1 MKNRYVTLAGRTILI
16 RESASTCAGGK
27 GKKRRPKENVTPEA
41 VAKVNRTNRERE
53 LTAKLNHNFVP
64 GDLWITLTY
73 ENDPSFGEGLSRE
86 DCMRQYRNFRKNI
99 QRWAKKNDHVLK
111 MIDSFG
117 YGERLGRPHHHIVM
131 SDAPTELLTR
141 YWKSGRVHIE
151 VLHGYNYQRI
161 AKYMLKNAELSK
173 DGKLQRTF
181 NCTRNIVT
189 PQTRRQVMK
198 SNEITRDIEDIKP
211 FTGYQIDRDSV
222 NKYEHPIFEIECIEY
237 IMVSLEPE
245 PRLSRWSKGRK
256 IREEKQYA
264 AAWPQQLYFAEETVD
279 EAQRL

>member
-1 MKNRYVTLAGRTILI
+1 MKSRYVTLAGRTILI

-53 LTAKLNHNFVP
+53 LTAKLNHNFIP

-73 ENDPSFGEGLSRE
+73 EQDPLCGADLGRE
-86 DCMRQYRNFRKNI
+86 ECMRRFRNFRKNI
-99 QRWAKKNDHVLK
+99 QRWAKKNDRALK
-111 MIDSFG
+111 IIDSFG
-117 YGERLGRPHHHIVM
+117 FGERLGRPHHHVVI
-131 SDAPTELLTR
+131 SDVPTELLTK
-141 YWKSGRVHIE
+141 YWKSGGVHIE
-151 VLHGYNYQRI
+151 VMHGYNYQRI
-161 AKYMLKNAELSK
+161 AKYMLKNAEMSR
-173 DGKLQRTF
+173 DGKLQRSF

-189 PQTRRQVMK
+189 PQTRRQLMHT
-198 SNEITRDIEDIKP
+198 SEITRDIEDIKP
-211 FTGYQIDRDSV
+211 FKGYQIDRDSI
-222 NKYEHPIFEIECIEY
+222 NKYEHPIFEIDCIEY

-264 AAWPQQLYFAEETVD
+264 AAWPQQICFAEEREEMD
-279 EAQRL
+279 P

>member
-1 MKNRYVTLAGRTILI
+1 MKSRYITLAGRTILI
-16 RESASTCAGGK
+16 RESASTNAGGR

-64 GDLWITLTY
+64 GGLWITLTY
-73 ENDPSFGEGLSRE
+73 ENDPLFGTGLGKD
-86 DCMRQYRNFRKNI
+86 DCMKRYRNFRKNI
-99 QRWAKKNDHVLK
+99 QRWAKKNGCTVK

-117 YGERLGRPHHHIVM
+117 FGSRLGRPHHHVVM
-131 SDAPTELLTR
+131 SDVTTEILR
-141 YWKSGRVHIE
+141 KYWKEGRVHIE

-161 AKYMLKNAELSK
+161 AKYMLLNAELAK
-173 DGKLQRTF
+173 DGKIQRAF

-189 PQTRRQVMK
+189 PQTRRQIMRASEV
-198 SNEITRDIEDIKP
+198 TQDIEDIKP
-211 FTGYQIDRDSV
+211 FKGYQVDRDSI

-256 IREEKQYA
+256 VREEKQYA
-264 AAWPQQLYFAEETVD
+264 AAWPQQLCFAEES
-279 EAQRL
+279 ENISQ